1 MSTATATAYRFWDGA
16 DWCVADEDGV
26 RRGVVAACAHNAE
39 PLDFDTAVSLSYA
52 YLDRAD
58 IAEAAG
64 DEETEYRWASWA
76 EQLQLWAAKRVGAP
90 GRVWSGYDL
99 ASGADR
105 TVTMIVRRDAVH
117 ADDQA
122 VSFAEMTRRN

>member
-1 MSTATATAYRFWDGA
+1 MPTETQTVYRFWDGT
-16 DWCVADEDGV
+16 DWCVADDDGV
-26 RRGVVAACAHNAE
+26 RRGVTAACAHNAE

-58 IAEAAG
+58 IAETAG
-64 DEETEYRWASWA
+64 DEETEYRWAGWA

-90 GRVWSGYDL
+90 GR
-99 ASGADR
+99 AGA
-105 TVTMIVRRDAVH
+105 VSLRRSAVH

>member
-58 IAEAAG
+58 AAEAAG

-76 EQLQLWAAKRVGAP
+76 DQLQLWAAKRVGAP
-90 GRVWSGYDL
+90 GR
-99 ASGADR
+99 AGAA
-105 TVTMIVRRDAVH
+105 IVRRDAVH

-122 VSFAEMTRRN
+122 VSFAEMTRRD